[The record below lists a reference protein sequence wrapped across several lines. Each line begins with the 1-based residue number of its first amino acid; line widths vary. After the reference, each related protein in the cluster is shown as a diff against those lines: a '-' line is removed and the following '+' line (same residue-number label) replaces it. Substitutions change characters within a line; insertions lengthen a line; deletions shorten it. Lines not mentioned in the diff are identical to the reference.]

1 MFDKHFSFINDDT
14 NAIIAA
20 NITAMSTKE
29 LGKKLEDISKA
40 EIKSK
45 DRVDITLEEYLTMRK
60 RIEELEAK
68 NSRMSKLVIQLGIPA
83 EVINSIKTDSIRV
96 VHNDD
101 ICDFVRHYRIAF
113 DVDASPDIMKWRY

>member
-20 NITAMSTKE
+20 NITARSNKE
-29 LGKKLEDISKA
+29 LGEKLEEISKD

-45 DRVDITLEEYLTMRK
+45 DRVDISLEEYLTMRK
-60 RIEELEAK
+60 RIEMLESK
-68 NSRMSKLVIQLGIPA
+68 ISRMSKLVVQLGIPA
-83 EVINSIKTDSIRV
+83 EVIDSIKTDSIRV

-101 ICDFVRHYRIAF
+101 IRDFVRHYSIAF

>member
-20 NITAMSTKE
+20 NITARSNKE
-29 LGKKLEDISKA
+29 LGKKLEDISKN

-45 DRVDITLEEYLTMRK
+45 DRVDIALEEYLTMRK
-60 RIEELEAK
+60 RIETLESK
-68 NSRMSKLVIQLGIPA
+68 ISRMSKLVIQLGIPA
-83 EVINSIKTDSIRV
+83 EVIDSIKTDTIRV

-101 ICDFVRHYRIAF
+101 IRDFVRHYRIAF
-113 DVDASPDIMKWRY
+113 DVDASPDIMKRY

>member
-1 MFDKHFSFINDDT
+1 MFNKYFIVNDRS
-14 NAIIAA
+14 AVEAA
-20 NITAMSTKE
+20 HITARSNKE

-40 EIKSK
+40 EIKSN

-60 RIEELEAK
+60 RIETLESK
-68 NSRMSKLVIQLGIPA
+68 ISRMSKLVIQLGIPA
-83 EVINSIKTDSIRV
+83 EVIDSIKTDSIRV

-101 ICDFVRHYRIAF
+101 IRDFVRHYHIEF

>member
-14 NAIIAA
+14 NAVIAA
-20 NITAMSTKE
+20 NITAQATKE
-29 LGKKLEDISKA
+29 LGKKLEDISKN

-60 RIEELEAK
+60 RIETLESK
-68 NSRMSKLVIQLGIPA
+68 ISRMSKLVIQIGIPA
-83 EVINSIKTDSIRV
+83 EVIDSIRLDTVNV

-101 ICDFVRHYRIAF
+101 IRDFVRHYRIAF